1 MVKIRLFRTGAT
13 KRPMYRIV
21 AIDSRRQRQGRVLEI
36 LGTYQP
42 RADGAV
48 TLDEAALE
56 RWLGKGAQLSDTVR
70 SLVKRYRKQAPAA
83 EAEAEA
89 LAPTEEAAAAE
100 SAPAS

>member
-1 MVKIRLFRTGAT
+1 
-13 KRPMYRIV
+13 MYRIV

-48 TLDEAALE
+48 TLDDAALD
-56 RWLGKGAQLSDTVR
+56 RWVAQGAQLSDTVR
-70 SLVKRYRKQAPAA
+70 SLVRKHRKQVPAA
-83 EAEAEA
+83 EAEVPTDEA
-89 LAPTEEAAAAE
+89 PAAE

>member
-21 AIDSRRQRQGRVLEI
+21 AIDSRRQRQGRVLET

-48 TLDEAALE
+48 TLDDAALE
-56 RWLGKGAQLSDTVR
+56 RWLAQGAQLSDTVR
-70 SLVKRYRKQAPAA
+70 SLVRKHRKQAAAA
-83 EAEAEA
+83 EAEVAVPADEA
-89 LAPTEEAAAAE
+89 PAAE

>member
-21 AIDSRRQRQGRVLEI
+21 AIDSRRQRQGRVLET

-48 TLDEAALE
+48 TLDDAALE
-56 RWLGKGAQLSDTVR
+56 RWVAQGAQLSDTVR
-70 SLVKRYRKQAPAA
+70 SLVRKHRKQAPAA
-83 EAEAEA
+83 EAEVPADEA
-89 LAPTEEAAAAE
+89 PAAE